1 MGRNTVPS
9 ERQWLSK
16 SVIGLGFL
24 AMAAGAGL
32 AGSQA
37 WKRYE
42 DGYWTLYSA
51 AQLFVDVG
59 IPYPRG
65 AWPWLQPTI
74 DWIMNQ
80 AATGVLL
87 GVGLLLWAIGRTIR
101 ALW

>member
-16 SVIGLGFL
+16 TVIGLGFL

-65 AWPWLQPTI
+65 VWSWLQPTI

-87 GVGLLLWAIGRTIR
+87 GVGLLLWALGRTIR